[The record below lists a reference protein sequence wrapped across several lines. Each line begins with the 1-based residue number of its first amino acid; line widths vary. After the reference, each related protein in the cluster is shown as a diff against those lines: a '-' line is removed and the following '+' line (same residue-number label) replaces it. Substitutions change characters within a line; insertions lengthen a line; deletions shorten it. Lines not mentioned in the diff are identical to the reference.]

1 MSVRNKTFKFF
12 MLLLIHVVTL
22 ISTALLGL
30 LFASPLFSIAVCIAD
45 FFDIIPAWLKGNYW
59 LAYCALSVP
68 LTLIFFNI
76 VEKGLIYRE
85 YLWIKLMRKNKGS
98 K

>member
-30 LFASPLFSIAVCIAD
+30 VFASPLFSIAVCIAD
-45 FFDIIPAWLKGNYW
+45 FFDLIPVWLKGNFW
-59 LAYCALSVP
+59 LAYCAFSAP
-68 LTLIFFNI
+68 LTLIFFFI
-76 VEKGLIYRE
+76 VEKGVVIHE
-85 YLWIKLMRKNKGS
+85 YLWLKMMRKNKGS